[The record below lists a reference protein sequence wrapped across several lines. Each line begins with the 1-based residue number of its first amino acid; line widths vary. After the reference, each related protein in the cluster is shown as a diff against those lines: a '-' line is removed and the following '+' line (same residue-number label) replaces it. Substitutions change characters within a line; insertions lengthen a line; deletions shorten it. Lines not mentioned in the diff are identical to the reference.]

1 VTGVTIPEMLDDL
14 AGDAAGIERQQQGD
28 LVRYSAAGRAFAE
41 ADGAVARFRLRS
53 PIADAAL
60 RTPGV
65 TEQGE
70 WIAIET
76 ATLDAF
82 TVDRARAWFT
92 LAMRDAQG
100 WS

>member
-1 VTGVTIPEMLDDL
+1 VSEETIPEMFDQL
-14 AGDAAGIERQQQGD
+14 ASDVAGVERQQQGD
-28 LVRYSAAGRAFAE
+28 LVRYSAAGRVFAE

-70 WIAIET
+70 WIAMET
-76 ATLDAF
+76 TTLDPF

>member
-1 VTGVTIPEMLDDL
+1 VSGATIAEMLDEL
-14 AGDAAGIERQQQGD
+14 AGDALGVEREQHEE

-41 ADGAVARFRLRS
+41 ADGTVARFRLRS
-53 PIADAAL
+53 PISDAAL

-70 WIAIET
+70 WIALET
-76 ATLDAF
+76 ATADSF

>member
-1 VTGVTIPEMLDDL
+1 
-14 AGDAAGIERQQQGD
+14 
-28 LVRYSAAGRAFAE
+28 VRYSAAGRPFAE

-65 TEQGE
+65 TAQDE
-70 WIAIET
+70 WIALET
-76 ATLDAF
+76 AGADPF